1 MKIMYGGHKV
11 KGSPF
16 LSHAFDETKVI
27 VSEMPLTGFIDR
39 PVTFDSMYAKSPFTP
54 CMAEL

>member
-1 MKIMYGGHKV
+1 MTVWYGGHKV

-27 VSEMPLTGFIDR
+27 VSEMPVTGFIDR
-39 PVTFDSMYAKSPFTP
+39 PISFDSKYAQPIY
-54 CMAEL
+54 